1 MGIDGFIAAIVS
13 SVELDP
19 NAVSTARPTLLILA
33 ASMIDAASS
42 SERALRRINSG
53 APRAGSPLSRL
64 FNEATLQDARKH
76 VVDATLVAE
85 YALLSA
91 CDHARAFATLLRVS
105 RRPATS
111 VVTLTRAA
119 LESLARARWLARDED
134 LNALVHRTLSLL
146 YGDLRYPA
154 YFGEQMLTR
163 NGLPLDPAAQRALYR
178 SELARLGLQEPAKV
192 EISKLVAD
200 LIDADIKH
208 QDGPRLYSILSSVAH
223 AHRAGINA
231 FVQIE
236 PGTDHFAMEAPLPTI
251 TEFVLQV
258 AVTLLSTTEA
268 VLSWYG
274 AVPAELDRVHGAMAR
289 VAARLDL
296 LPEEAFAES

>member
-1 MGIDGFIAAIVS
+1 MLSATMV
-13 SVELDP
+13 
-19 NAVSTARPTLLILA
+19 
-33 ASMIDAASS
+33 DAAST
-42 SERALRRINSG
+42 SERALRSINAS
-53 APRAGSPLSRL
+53 APTSGSPLSRL
-64 FNEATLQDARKH
+64 FNEATLQDARRH
-76 VVDATLVAE
+76 VIDATLVAE

-91 CDHARAFATLLRVS
+91 SDHARAFATLLRAS

-111 VVTLTRAA
+111 IVTLTRAA

-134 LNALVHRTLSLL
+134 LNTLVHRTLSLL
-146 YGDLRYPA
+146 YGDLRHPA
-154 YFGEQMLTR
+154 YFGEQIHTR
-163 NGLPLDPAAQRALYR
+163 DGLLLDPAAQRAFYR

-192 EISKLVAD
+192 EMGKLVAE
-200 LIDADIKH
+200 LVEADIKH
-208 QDGPRLYSILSSVAH
+208 QDGPRLYSILSSIAH

-236 PGTDHFAMEAPLPTI
+236 PGTDLFAMEAPLPTI
-251 TEFVLQV
+251 TELALQV

-289 VAARLDL
+289 AAARLDR
-296 LPEEAFAES
+296 LPNEALAEA